1 MSRMLAFFCLFLLA
15 AGGLAACSK
24 SDDNMSIDSIKS
36 LPTGQP
42 DPHESER
49 RPPPASSGL
58 SSDPFNPNG
67 APGPSTGLGTSSSR
81 S

>member
-1 MSRMLAFFCLFLLA
+1 MLALFCLALLA
-15 AGGLAACSK
+15 TVGLGACSK
-24 SDDNMSIDSIKS
+24 SDDNMSIDSIKT
-36 LPTGQP
+36 LPPGQP

-58 SSDPFNPNG
+58 SSDPRNPSG

-81 S
+81 F